1 MLIRRYLQRLFKSA
15 KEMAELQDDVQHM
28 GDEYMVDFED
38 DAEDL
43 LQAGERNLLDTDS
56 DDNDLVRTNALLIT
70 VLKLRSY

>member
-1 MLIRRYLQRLFKSA
+1 MLIRRYLQRLFRA
-15 KEMAELQDDVQHM
+15 ATEMAELEDDVQHM

-56 DDNDLVRTNALLIT
+56 DDNDVVRTSALL
-70 VLKLRSY
+70 LPC